1 MTADQLRKSILQQ
14 AIQGKLVPQD
24 PNDEP
29 ASVLLERIR
38 EEKARLVEE
47 KKIKKEK
54 NPSVIFRGEDNSYY
68 EKFTLSG
75 EVKCIDEE
83 IPFEIPNE
91 WEWCRLG
98 DISIFLSR
106 GKSPKY
112 SEKKKYPVFAQKCN
126 LKSGGISLDTAKFL
140 DESTLPKWGDEY
152 KLKDNDILVNST
164 GTGTV
169 GRVGIFSKEV
179 LGDYPFIVPD
189 SHISVVRLSSK
200 MNSYYIYKIMNSMM
214 IQQYIEDN
222 LAGSTNQ
229 KELYIGILQKS
240 LIPLPPLAE
249 QQRIVEKIEKLIP
262 HIEHYGKAQ
271 TELDLLNRNIKEQLK
286 KSVLQHAIEGK
297 LVPQDETEGTAEE
310 LLLQIQAEKQKLY
323 EENKLKKKDL
333 EHSTIFKAEDNK
345 YYEKIG
351 KNVTCID
358 EEIPFE
364 IPKDWRWCRLGV
376 LTIFL
381 SRGKSPK
388 YSEIKKYPV
397 FAQKCNLKSGK
408 LSLDAAKFLDERTL
422 SKWRD
427 EYKLRNN
434 DILINSTGTGTVGR
448 VGIFSE
454 QILGNYPFIVPD
466 SHISVVRTFSNINSY
481 YIYYLMCSSIIQQY
495 IEDNL
500 AGSTN
505 QKELYIGVL
514 EKLLLPLPPLS
525 EQQRIVN
532 TIQNI
537 FRCIEKN

>member
-83 IPFEIPNE
+83 IPFEIPNG

-98 DISIFLSR
+98 DITSITG
-106 GKSPKY
+106 GKRVPVGYSLTNQNTGYKY
-112 SEKKKYPVFAQKCN
+112 IRVADMKQYSVRN
-126 LKSGGISLDTAKFL
+126 
-140 DESTLPKWGDEY
+140 
-152 KLKDNDILVNST
+152 NDVHYI
-164 GTGTV
+164 
-169 GRVGIFSKEV
+169 SKEIYSLIKNYTISKDDLYITV
-179 LGDYPFIVPD
+179 AGTIGVVGEIPIEFDGANLTENANKIVFTQLNKKCLMYL
-189 SHISVVRLSSK
+189 LSSDYLQAQIK
-200 MNSYYIYKIMNSMM
+200 NCTTKVGQPKLAIIR
-214 IQQYIEDN
+214 IQN
-222 LAGSTNQ
+222 FL
-229 KELYIGILQKS
+229 L
-240 LIPLPPLAE
+240 PLPPLKE
-249 QQRIVEKIEKLIP
+249 QQRIVEKIEELIP

-271 TELDLLNRNIKEQLK
+271 AELDLLNKNIKEQLK
-286 KSVLQHAIEGK
+286 KSVLQYAIEGK

-310 LLLQIQAEKQKLY
+310 LLLQIQKEKLKLY

-333 EHSTIFKAEDNK
+333 EHSTIFKGEDNK

-364 IPKDWRWCRLGV
+364 IPKNWRWVRV
-376 LTIFL
+376 KDIVQVNPKNEAADNTISAFIPMEKIKATF
-381 SRGKSPK
+381 SSVYS
-388 YSEIKKYPV
+388 YSEKKWGEI
-397 FAQKCNLKSGK
+397 KSGFTHFSDGDIAFAK
-408 LSLDAAKFLDERTL
+408 ITPCFQNRKSMILQNLPNGIGAGTTELKVLRPCGITMNAYFLLFFLESPYFIEEAKFKGTANQQRIL
-422 SKWRD
+422 S
-427 EYKLRNN
+427 
-434 DILINSTGTGTVGR
+434 G
-448 VGIFSE
+448 
-454 QILGNYPFIVPD
+454 
-466 SHISVVRTFSNINSY
+466 
-481 YIYYLMCSSIIQQY
+481 YL
-495 IEDNL
+495 E
-500 AGSTN
+500 T
-505 QKELYIGVL
+505 
-514 EKLLLPLPPLS
+514 KLLALPPLT

-537 FRCIEKN
+537 FRCIEN

>member
-1 MTADQLRKSILQQ
+1 MLYGRVVPCNSILQVCIGGSIGKC
-14 AIQGKLVPQD
+14 AIVNKSVTFNQQINSITPILC
-24 PNDEP
+24 EP
-29 ASVLLERIR
+29 
-38 EEKARLVEE
+38 
-47 KKIKKEK
+47 
-54 NPSVIFRGEDNSYY
+54 
-68 EKFTLSG
+68 
-75 EVKCIDEE
+75 
-83 IPFEIPNE
+83 
-91 WEWCRLG
+91 
-98 DISIFLSR
+98 
-106 GKSPKY
+106 
-112 SEKKKYPVFAQKCN
+112 
-126 LKSGGISLDTAKFL
+126 KFL
-140 DESTLPKWGDEY
+140 YYYLLSNTFFLAMIEK
-152 KLKDNDILVNST
+152 ST
-164 GTGTV
+164 GTATPIINKGNW
-169 GRVGIFSKEV
+169 E
-179 LGDYPFIVPD
+179 
-189 SHISVVRLSSK
+189 RLLLP
-200 MNSYYIYKIMNSMM
+200 I
-214 IQQYIEDN
+214 
-222 LAGSTNQ
+222 
-229 KELYIGILQKS
+229 
-240 LIPLPPLAE
+240 PPLAE
-249 QQRIVEKIEKLIP
+249 QQRIVEKIEELIP

-271 TELDLLNRNIKEQLK
+271 TELDLLNKNIKEQLK
-286 KSVLQHAIEGK
+286 KSVLQYAIEGK
-297 LVPQDETEGTAEE
+297 LVPQDETEGTAEQ
-310 LLLQIQAEKQKLY
+310 LLQQIQKEKQKLY

-333 EHSTIFKAEDNK
+333 EYSTIFKGEDNK
-345 YYEKIG
+345 YYEKMG
-351 KNVTCID
+351 KNIICID

-364 IPKDWRWCRLGV
+364 IPKNWRWCRLGV

-466 SHISVVRTFSNINSY
+466 SHISVVRTFSNIDSY
-481 YIYYLMCSSIIQQY
+481 YIYYLMCSSIIQHY

-532 TIQNI
+532 AIQNI
-537 FRCIEKN
+537 FRCIEN